1 MRPRSILFSLLA
13 CLAAASCATKPPVQ
27 TGSLKTAYA
36 SEPER
41 ASKLTA
47 DAPVAMSPMAWF
59 KPASPLEQANTVSGP
74 GLTGRTLVVGSAAD
88 IKLQD
93 KEVVLTFDDGP
104 AVGKTEKVLDILDK
118 YNVKASFMMV
128 GQMVRIHP
136 EIAQEVLARGN
147 SIGSHTFSHKDLATM
162 NFNAALA
169 EISKGESAVSKAI
182 AEPVGAFRFPYLAS
196 TTRLRRALASRGV
209 VVMDVNIDSKD
220 YYSNSPDA
228 VFKRTM
234 ESVRQEKKGIILM
247 HDIHN
252 RTIAMLPKLLE
263 SLKSEGYHVVNLRF
277 QRSAMPEATFVAS
290 AH

>member
-1 MRPRSILFSLLA
+1 MS
-13 CLAAASCATKPPVQ
+13 
-27 TGSLKTAYA
+27 SLKTAYA
-36 SEPER
+36 SEAEQGVKMG
-41 ASKLTA
+41 AET
-47 DAPVAMSPMAWF
+47 PVAMEPMAWF
-59 KPASPLEQANTVSGP
+59 KPASPLLQAEGVSGP
-74 GLTGRTLVVGSAAD
+74 GLTGRTLTVASAAD
-88 IKLQD
+88 IKLHD

-128 GQMVRIHP
+128 GQMARNHP

-162 NFNAALA
+162 NFDAALA
-169 EISKGESAVSKAI
+169 EITKGDTAVSKAV

-196 TTRLRRALASRGV
+196 TSRLRRALAGRGI

-220 YYSNSPDA
+220 YFTNSPDM
-228 VFKRTM
+228 VFHRTM
-234 ESVRQEKKGIILM
+234 ASVRQQKKGIILM

-263 SLKSEGYHVVNLRF
+263 GLKTEGYHVVNLHF
-277 QRSAMPEATFVAS
+277 KRSRMPETNLVAS